1 MAYSDPQFN
10 VVVEEYVVGTPQSPV
25 SLGTTTASGS
35 NTFTGTAGSA
45 AANGVW
51 LLPQFKQDTIIKNI
65 RTRIGTAPA
74 SNVTALTI
82 TWLNGTSTIGQ
93 TVIGTNTAGV
103 NVDAT
108 MTALSTDSHG
118 VVTGGARVT
127 AGTEPTVV
135 VTAVGT
141 ATSQALGTY
150 SVDFVL
156 GGLFTT

>member
-10 VVVEEYVVGTPQSPV
+10 VVAEEYLVGTPNNAI
-25 SLGTTTASGS
+25 SLGTTTASGA

-45 AANGVW
+45 AGNGVW
-51 LLPQFKQDTIIKNI
+51 LLPQFKNDTIVKNI

-74 SNVTALTI
+74 ANVTSLTL
-82 TWLNGTSTIGQ
+82 TWLNGTNTIGQ

-108 MTALSTDSHG
+108 MTALTTDSHG
-118 VVTGGARVT
+118 VATGGARVT
-127 AGTEPTVV
+127 AGSEPTVT
-135 VTAVGT
+135 VTATGT
-141 ATSQALGTY
+141 ASGQALGTY
-150 SVDFVL
+150 AVDFVI